1 MGSLTHTVAVPSA
14 CSVTI
19 TEHGASATS
28 GPTLPP
34 NQKFTAVS
42 PSESTATP
50 CWSSVLASTR
60 SQPPSA
66 ARAAVRCSDA
76 PGRSW

>member
-28 GPTLPP
+28 GP
-34 NQKFTAVS
+34 
-42 PSESTATP
+42 
-50 CWSSVLASTR
+50 
-60 SQPPSA
+60 
-66 ARAAVRCSDA
+66 
-76 PGRSW
+76 